1 MAHFN
6 LLFCE
11 DMQHFNSS
19 SHGPRLLLS
28 HIKLINLMTM
38 CVWIYCPE
46 NINCLLFS
54 FVFIRAHIKPIF
66 QSIAAKVGSE
76 PCCDWVRE
84 IFGFYCFLSYMI
96 QDYLDVFLYFYV
108 AQTLTLS
115 NSWIALI
122 FPTRLCLDVAMLKLS
137 KALQL

>member
-28 HIKLINLMTM
+28 HISKADQPDDYVF
-38 CVWIYCPE
+38 VWIYCPE

-84 IFGFYCFLSYMI
+84 TFGFYCF
-96 QDYLDVFLYFYV
+96 
-108 AQTLTLS
+108 
-115 NSWIALI
+115 
-122 FPTRLCLDVAMLKLS
+122 
-137 KALQL
+137 